1 MRPNAAY
8 NLGTKLRKALLF
20 KPPMLFDMEEY
31 SSSLLLLS
39 SMTWQFKA
47 HKIKRSNTSTIATT
61 GTTANIARPGGPAVK
76 NIVFRVV
83 VVVVVDCK

>member
-20 KPPMLFDMEEY
+20 KPPMLFDMEY
-31 SSSLLLLS
+31 SSSLLLVS

-61 GTTANIARPGGPAVK
+61 GTTANIARPGGPIINV
-76 NIVFRVV
+76 VVVV